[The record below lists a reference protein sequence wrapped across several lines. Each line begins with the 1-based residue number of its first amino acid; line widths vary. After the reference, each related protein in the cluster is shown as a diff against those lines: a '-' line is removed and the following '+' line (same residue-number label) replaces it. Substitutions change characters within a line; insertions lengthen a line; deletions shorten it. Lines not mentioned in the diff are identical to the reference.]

1 MAFRLSAHQVK
12 VTCLPLLP
20 IARILVLML
29 LFLAPAA
36 AASWA
41 EAWTLDAED
50 SINAEGVTEVVPL
63 ADGRVLYLLNAQVV
77 TAMHVT
83 SNWWWPTLADLATG
97 TTESLFGNP
106 YVGNGAAV
114 MATGDGKL
122 LLAGGYSREIGDF
135 GIHRVELAQAY
146 EYDPASN
153 TSRRLGDMQ
162 TPGVHAS
169 VPLADGRLLF
179 LGGGVAEFYKP

>member
-114 MATGDGKL
+114 LMAGDGKI
-122 LLAGGYSREIGDF
+122 LLAGGYSRDVGDF
-135 GIHRVELAQAY
+135 GIHRIDLAQAT

-153 TSRRLGDMQ
+153 TSTRVDDMR

-169 VPLADGRLLF
+169 VPLADGRVLF